1 MFTADLHVETH
12 QVLVFVLGFV
22 LFYSF
27 WKVLFKKD
35 VKETSFLKGSKNDVL
50 VLELEKLYR
59 TWKEQEKTEIYLE
72 QLARI
77 WRTYDEEVEV
87 TLETVDFKH
96 DLLLEFYVRYLK
108 GRTWF
113 KGRVK
118 EVVLGIMKLLD
129 EKGDVPSVVKIKNEV
144 YDLDENTY
152 TLLSRV
158 SLLEHSVH
166 VAEEAMNLGVS
177 GVYEAPLLIAA
188 LSHDL
193 GKIPE
198 YLPKFYTLGDHPLIS
213 VVVLEEIPGFKDLP
227 FAEEVKQA
235 VASHH
240 RAGKGKLVELLKQAD
255 KNARKREISELL
267 QKKENSPSSVKVDL
281 NAVEANFNEKKESRK
296 KEKPKEEK
304 REEEKLEEVRE
315 AEESSEI
322 VYDYDL
328 SWLNV
333 SEFMQELKKE
343 VNQVVQGRWVAFSM
357 PNGVV
362 YVHPTGMWRILKR
375 LALKER
381 VHDVVVFEGDEVFK
395 RSVLV
400 SLVKILRKEGYVAD
414 WLIQEGYFAA
424 PFLVYREDEKTP
436 TRVLYLPLKVEA
448 FGVLPSE
455 FESLKGETL
464 KKVVK
469 VEPAYTQ

>member
-1 MFTADLHVETH
+1 MFVFTASLQVEPY
-12 QVLVFVLGFV
+12 QLLGFVLVFV

-35 VKETSFLKGSKNDVL
+35 VRETSFLKSKDDVL
-50 VLELEKLYR
+50 ILEREKLYR
-59 TWKEQEKTEIYLE
+59 TWKEQEKIEIYLD

-87 TLETVDFKH
+87 ALETVDFKH
-96 DLLLEFYVRYLK
+96 DLLLEFYVKYLK

-129 EKGDVPSVVKIKNEV
+129 EKGDAPSVVKIKNEV

-198 YLPKFYTLGDHPLIS
+198 YLSKLYSLGDHPLIS
-213 VVVLEEIPGFKDLP
+213 VVVLEEIPGFKDLS

-235 VASHH
+235 VANHH
-240 RAGKGKLVELLKQAD
+240 RAGRGKLTELLKQAD

-267 QKKENSPSSVKVDL
+267 QKKESSLSSVKVSLNSVETDL
-281 NAVEANFNEKKESRK
+281 NEKKEAGIK
-296 KEKPKEEK
+296 EKLKEEKPKEEK
-304 REEEKLEEVRE
+304 RKEEKRKYYDEKRE
-315 AEESSEI
+315 KGAYLYSLSSGWH
-322 VYDYDL
+322 Y
-328 SWLNV
+328 
-333 SEFMQELKKE
+333 LKD
-343 VNQVVQGRWVAFSM
+343 
-357 PNGVV
+357 
-362 YVHPTGMWRILKR
+362 
-375 LALKER
+375 LKER
-381 VHDVVVFEGDEVFK
+381 EKSVAEK
-395 RSVLV
+395 R
-400 SLVKILRKEGYVAD
+400 
-414 WLIQEGYFAA
+414 
-424 PFLVYREDEKTP
+424 EK
-436 TRVLYLPLKVEA
+436 RMVE
-448 FGVLPSE
+448 E
-455 FESLKGETL
+455 FESELSFIRYCVEEVLSLPEEERYVRLLELIGDRYGVGFVFKNLKEVKTKKIEDVIDVLRVFYETSKL
-464 KKVVK
+464 IKQMKKMI
-469 VEPAYTQ
+469 EE